1 MALLVDTSV
10 WSLAYRRDTPPDVP
24 EVAALRGALS
34 GGDAVVTT
42 GIILLEL
49 LRGFVPER
57 AQQTIRNDLGVLEAV
72 EPRWADYEAAAE
84 LSNTCRRHGVQLAA
98 VDALIAQLAIAHDLT
113 LLTTDRDFVHAAR
126 HIPLRV
132 WIGRPQTDPV

>member
-1 MALLVDTSV
+1 MPLLVDTSV
-10 WSLAYRRDTPPDVP
+10 WSLAYRRDALPDVP
-24 EVAALRGALS
+24 EVRALREALG

-57 AQQTIRNDLGVLEAV
+57 AQQTICADLGVLESV

-84 LSNTCRRHGVQLAA
+84 LRNACRRHGVHLGA
-98 VDALIAQLAIAHDLT
+98 VDSLLAQLAIAHELT
-113 LLTTDRDFVHAAR
+113 LLTTDRDFVHAAAC
-126 HIPLRV
+126 IPLRV
-132 WIGRPQTDPV
+132 WMPGQ